1 MFKKLLFISLTML
14 LGSTAFADTENK
26 VPAVLQHA
34 TVFANG
40 AQLFHSANYSIKAGV
55 TTIIVEQ
62 VAPRLNAESIQIKMN
77 GSVVVLD
84 SKFRIHSNAEDTYA
98 GVSAANVKRLRVL
111 EDSVRLMGNQIRS
124 KNDALEVL
132 IGTKNMI
139 LNNGLVKGQGKVNDS
154 IELLQKT
161 VEYYQKKVSELN
173 ASIQAVQADLNEWK
187 RKETALQRRLSE
199 LKSEVGASVRNGV
212 PQIVITVQSTVAMTG
227 KMEISYLVQDAG
239 WTPIYDLHGAVEEGK
254 VNLNYKAHVRQ
265 NTGLKWENVTLT
277 ISTNNPTLNK
287 TKPTL
292 HPWYASFQ
300 QHRVTQANKPMVTN
314 MQTGIRYKN
323 EMANTDNAEY
333 KMEERSVQDFTN
345 IVQHGISAEFKISL
359 PYTIESNNQL
369 FTVLIRNVDLNAK
382 YSYYVVPKMEKA
394 AYLVAQVNKLEE
406 LNLVPGKANIYFDG
420 SYMGETYVDPSML
433 DDTLRLS
440 LGKDP
445 NIIVRRNYL
454 TQEKKEKLVGA
465 SVEKTEYY
473 YIEVRNQ
480 KANPIEVVIQDQ
492 VPISQLNDV
501 TIELIDTNKATHN
514 AVTGLIEWRKVIK
527 PRQSEQ
533 IKFGFKIKH
542 PKDQPVYY

>member
-1 MFKKLLFISLTML
+1 MFKKLLFLSLTML
-14 LGSTAFADTENK
+14 LGSTVFADTENK

-84 SKFRIHSNAEDTYA
+84 TKFRIHSNAEDTYA

-111 EDSVRLMGNQIRS
+111 EDSVRLMGSQIRS

-132 IGTKNMI
+132 VGTKNMI
-139 LNNGLVKGQGKVNDS
+139 LSNGLVRGEGKVNDS

-173 ASIQAVQADLNEWK
+173 ASIQAVQTDLNEWK

-239 WTPIYDLHGAVEEGK
+239 WTPIYDLHGAVDEGK

-300 QHRVTQANKPMVTN
+300 QHRVTQAGKAMVTN
-314 MQTGIRYKN
+314 MQTGIKYKS
-323 EMANTDNAEY
+323 EMAHTDNAEY
-333 KMEERSVQDFTN
+333 KLEERSVQDFTN

-454 TQEKKEKLVGA
+454 TQDKKEKLVGA

-480 KANPIEVVIQDQ
+480 KANSIEVVIQDQ
-492 VPISQLNDV
+492 IPISQLNDV

>member
-1 MFKKLLFISLTML
+1 MFKKLLFLSLTML
-14 LGSTAFADTENK
+14 LGSTVFADTENK

-84 SKFRIHSNAEDTYA
+84 TKFRIHSNAEDTYA

-111 EDSVRLMGNQIRS
+111 EDSVRLMGSQIRS

-132 IGTKNMI
+132 VGTKNMI
-139 LNNGLVKGQGKVNDS
+139 LSNGLVRGEGKVNDS

-173 ASIQAVQADLNEWK
+173 ASIQAVQTELNEWK

-239 WTPIYDLHGAVEEGK
+239 WTPIYDLHGAVDEGK

-300 QHRVTQANKPMVTN
+300 QHRVTQAGKAMVTN
-314 MQTGIRYKN
+314 MQTGIKYKS
-323 EMANTDNAEY
+323 EMARTDNAEY
-333 KMEERSVQDFTN
+333 KLEERSVQDFTN

-454 TQEKKEKLVGA
+454 TQDKKEKLVGA

-480 KANPIEVVIQDQ
+480 KANSIEVVIQDQ
-492 VPISQLNDV
+492 IPISQLNDV